1 MSDSESTP
9 TRMTDEQMEQ
19 YRSTAGAEIKTAD
32 VSSDEHA
39 LKQVLGTEDSDKERV
54 YDAKIAGER
63 FVQFYDD
70 SAAAIREYLSNAET
84 ACIRRAKAELRDAG
98 VSDDDIPS
106 NIADLL
112 EMARDVASY
121 EPLIEVTYNRKQNET
136 RLIIE
141 DNGIGIS
148 VEEYQVVQRIG
159 YSTSHGDGERLGQ
172 FGMGWMSGFQLTSIH
187 GWFQMSTRSYIT
199 DEAYSTQEFVGNCE
213 YLDYQ
218 PEEYGTRFEF
228 PSFGEAGK
236 EINIPAKVEEF
247 AEGMRVPVL
256 YRHFNASGQETGQSD
271 DYLPRNIEDDYSD
284 DSLVV
289 AAENE
294 FFKAVMSPSNPENRR
309 SGDLITYN
317 VTMPIR
323 RNLDSWQDFDSFEAP
338 WKWDF
343 RGKREDGPIVQ
354 CESDPSLV
362 GKAPV
367 ENTKYD
373 NMLKEQQDKHVPMS
387 DVPDDAIV
395 MPGPASSRD
404 SYMAGHDDFWTYVS
418 KCLNEEWAEVAAE
431 RFEELDSW
439 DAFKS
444 MERDEKE
451 ALFRAYSQF
460 GPGYG
465 KNDPDNIQ
473 ETLEEAF
480 DVTVPLDVCEK
491 IDKSRTRLWVVP
503 RGHNQAHHKRPAKH
517 NKRKIWQII
526 DEGSDGVYMGKS
538 VSQKKAEIAWGLGD
552 THVVRVNPDDGQTTK
567 ERYAE
572 LEELWGFKKLKDL
585 PSSKLREKL
594 PELDDDVADEWESRS
609 ATDHNAGNSASR
621 RTSRDP
627 TTKRIQVRVGKRSRR
642 KFSKVKVSSLEST
655 LEADEEF
662 RVGRYSANY
671 LLLYDQTELSG
682 STPPTRHADRNAGI
696 AVAAVPKY
704 VFKYLK
710 DVSNVYTDYDEL
722 RANIIADAK
731 DELDCADI
739 VYFTSREVY
748 DSYKDDAQDLT
759 AVLNQHAGTD
769 LDEDADAAVFREHKL
784 NDYTQIENED
794 FDATVVGVNSGYKAS
809 RVRDQNT
816 SLDMVDIVFDREV
829 PEMDVDAP
837 EFQQVFGRKRHLSA
851 NSTTVEQGIEIV
863 KAMGGRF
870 PSQSDDS

>member
-1 MSDSESTP
+1 MSQSD
-9 TRMTDEQMEQ
+9 TRMTEEEMEQ

-32 VSSDEHA
+32 VASDEHA
-39 LKQVLGTEDSDKERV
+39 LKQVLGTEDGDKERV

-84 ACIRRAKAELRDAG
+84 ACIRRAKAELRDTG
-98 VSDDDIPS
+98 MSNDDLPS

-112 EMARDVASY
+112 ELAKEEAGY
-121 EPLIEVTYNRKQNET
+121 EPLIEVTYNRKNDET

-187 GWFQMSTRSYIT
+187 GWFQMSTKSYIT
-199 DEAYSTQEFVGNCE
+199 DEAYATQEFVGNCE
-213 YLDYQ
+213 YLDLE
-218 PEEYGTRFEF
+218 PDEYGTRFEF

-256 YRHFNASGQETGQSD
+256 YRDFNSSGTETGESD
-271 DYLPRNIEDDYSD
+271 DYLPRNIEEDYKD

-294 FFKAVMSPSNPENRR
+294 FFKAVMSPDNPENRR

-323 RNLDSWQDFDSFEAP
+323 RNLDSWQDFDSFESP

-343 RGKREDGPIVQ
+343 RGKREDGPVVK

-362 GKAPV
+362 GKVPV

-373 NMLKEQQDKHVPMS
+373 NMLKPQQESHIPMS
-387 DVPDDAIV
+387 EVPDDAIV

-404 SYMAGHDDFWTYVS
+404 SYMAGHDDFWKYVS
-418 KCLNEEWAEVAAE
+418 ECLNDEWATIAAE
-431 RFEELDSW
+431 RFEDLDSW
-439 DAFKS
+439 DSFKA
-444 MERDEKE
+444 MESGEKE

-460 GPGYG
+460 GPSYSE
-465 KNDPDNIQ
+465 NDPDNIQ

-480 DVTVPLDVCEK
+480 DVTIPTDVCEK
-491 IDKSRTRLWVVP
+491 LDKSRSMLKVVP
-503 RGHNQAHHKRPAKH
+503 RGHNQAHLLKPTKR
-517 NKRKIWQII
+517 NKKKIWEII
-526 DEGSDGVYMGKS
+526 DEAPDGVYMGKS

-552 THVVRVNPDDGQTTK
+552 THVIRVDPSDDQTTK

-572 LEELWGFKKLKDL
+572 LEDLWGFDKLKDL
-585 PSSKLREKL
+585 PSSKLKQKL
-594 PELDDDVADEWESRS
+594 PNLPDDVADEWE
-609 ATDHNAGNSASR
+609 NADYVNNTSVGSGSR

-627 TTKRIQVRVGKRSRR
+627 TTKRITTRVGKRSRR
-642 KFSKVKVSSLEST
+642 KFSDIKVST
-655 LEADEEF
+655 LESRLSNDENF
-662 RVGRYSANY
+662 SAGRYNCNK
-671 LLLYDQTELSG
+671 LIVYDQTEISG
-682 STPPTRHADRNAGI
+682 STPSTKHADRNAGI

-704 VFKYLK
+704 VYNYVK
-710 DVSNVYTDYDEL
+710 DIDNVYTDYESL
-722 RANIIADAK
+722 REEMLQDTLDKFDVADR
-731 DELDCADI
+731 
-739 VYFTSREVY
+739 VYFASTSVY
-748 DSYKDDAQDLT
+748 EAYKDDVDALT
-759 AVLNQHAGTD
+759 DALNEHCGAD
-769 LDEDADAAVFREHKL
+769 FDEDDSVEMFREDDILTERHA
-784 NDYTQIENED
+784 NCDD
-794 FDATVVGVNSGYKAS
+794 FDAELVFINAGSYKS
-809 RVRDQNT
+809 RPFRQT
-816 SLDMVDIVFDREV
+816 THKLDLVDIRLQKELPDMEV
-829 PEMDVDAP
+829 GTQA
-837 EFQQVFGRKRHLSA
+837 FRQVFGKKKYLGPNDDKLDR
-851 NSTTVEQGIEIV
+851 GIEMV
-863 KAMGGRF
+863 KAMGGTF
-870 PSQSDDS
+870 PDSLK